1 MTYVPLVMQ
10 ASNLWQNQ
18 LKLIEMINLT
28 INFDGRYLGN
38 YVFDISLI
46 IIVENASMPGGM
58 TWRRDCAMKGDS
70 GLGCKDRDFHT
81 PDGDIKVYEC
91 LCEGSKCNKYTDEE
105 TSTQKT
111 TTTQGK
117 NFS

>member
-1 MTYVPLVMQ
+1 MQ
-10 ASNLWQNQ
+10 ASNLWPIQ
-18 LKLIEMINLT
+18 LKLIET
-28 INFDGRYLGN
+28 INFNLEIYLGN

-58 TWRRDCAMKGDS
+58 TWRRDCAMKGDNE
-70 GLGCKDRDFHT
+70 LGCKDRDFHT

-91 LCEGSKCNKYTDEE
+91 LCEGSLCNKHTDEE

-111 TTTQGK
+111 TTAHGK
-117 NFS
+117 DFS